1 MTFDGPLINLIL
13 AFFMVM
19 ARISGLF
26 TVSPFFGGHNIPGQ
40 VRVGMALTL
49 GVIFIALHGHS
60 INGPLLAVNLP
71 QLIALMLQEFLIGL
85 ILGFAAELLFTG
97 VRMSGEFIAV
107 QMGMSVSGVLDPITG
122 SQSPLMGQVYYMMM
136 FFLLLSLN
144 LHHGFVFALNKSF
157 VFLPIAKGFSLLG
170 PAAMQLMDIGSDM
183 FVLALLVGSP
193 VMGLLLITEVAL
205 GFVAKVMPSM
215 NIFMVSLPL
224 KFALGL
230 LAVMASMPYTADLI
244 TQRYGKLVK
253 QLMNLYA
260 HHSNDVAALTH
271 HLTTGGLG

>member
-1 MTFDGPLINLIL
+1 MTFDGPLINLII
-13 AFFMVM
+13 AFFMVI

-26 TVSPFFGGHNIPGQ
+26 AISPFFGGHNLPGR
-40 VRVGMALTL
+40 VRVGMALSL
-49 GVIFIALHGHS
+49 SVIFIMLHGQA
-60 INGPLLAVNLP
+60 INGPLLAINLP
-71 QLIALMLQEFLIGL
+71 QLIALMGQEFIIGLLIGF
-85 ILGFAAELLFTG
+85 GAELLFTG

-107 QMGMSVSGVLDPITG
+107 QMGMSVSGILDPITG
-122 SQSPLMGQVYYMMM
+122 SQSPLMGQVYYMLT

-144 LHHGFVFALNKSF
+144 LHHGFILALNKSF
-157 VFLPIAKGFSLLG
+157 VFLPIAKGFPLLG
-170 PAAMQLMDIGSDM
+170 QTVIQVMSIGSDM

-230 LAVMASMPYTADLI
+230 LSIMASMPYTADLVI
-244 TQRYGKLVK
+244 QRYTRLIK
-253 QLMNLYA
+253 QLLNLFA
-260 HHSNDVAALTH
+260 HHTDVAAFSTH
-271 HLTTGGLG
+271 LLTGGLG